1 MPRSQLRQNLLT
13 LAFGLLVQVNAWAA
27 GVFVMSIGAGQV
39 QMMIDGKAVRTLR
52 VGETSPEGVRLLE
65 IRGSTAVLDL
75 QGRTVELGLGQS
87 TVSEARLLADGRGQF
102 ITYASINGVAV
113 PAMIDTG
120 ATFVA
125 LNGEHAARM
134 GIDFRRGQRA
144 TSYTANGPVQAY
156 LVTLARV
163 QVGDVV
169 LTNVQAAV
177 VEGGADKLPMV
188 LIGMSFLRNVEMRRS
203 GNTMTLSRPQF

>member
-1 MPRSQLRQNLLT
+1 MRRRQLRQNLLT
-13 LAFGLLVQVNAWAA
+13 LAFGLLFQAHAWAA

-52 VGETSPEGVRLLE
+52 IGETSPEGVRLVE
-65 IRGSTAVLDL
+65 IRGGMAVLDL
-75 QGRTVELGLGQS
+75 QGKTVQLGLGQS
-87 TVSEARLLADGRGQF
+87 TVSETQLLADGRGQF
-102 ITYASINGVAV
+102 MTQALINGVAV
-113 PAMIDTG
+113 PAIIDTG

-125 LNGEHAARM
+125 LNGEQAARM
-134 GIDFRRGQRA
+134 GIDFRRGQRV

-156 LVTLARV
+156 LVALARV
-163 QVGDVV
+163 QIGDVV
-169 LTNVQAAV
+169 LSNAQGAV
-177 VEGGADKLPMV
+177 VEGGADKLPIV